1 MAAVGGVLQARALL
15 FDFDGTLVDGFRPIM
30 AGLNA
35 AFAHFGMPPWSE
47 AQTRQRVGRPLTQTF
62 PEMFGERWL
71 EARACFYAP
80 HDAVYLD
87 DTQALPGCAEFLAE
101 AFTAGIP
108 MGIVTNRR
116 GDRTRPLIEALGWG
130 RYFPVV
136 LGVGD
141 GLEGKPDPTLLRVA
155 VAWLGTRPGQA
166 VYLGDS
172 PLDMTTALA
181 AGLAGVGVAPLRQHP
196 EQAMRE
202 AGALRCFDNWQ
213 ALRSSGLVL
222 ARDP

>member
-1 MAAVGGVLQARALL
+1 
-15 FDFDGTLVDGFRPIM
+15 
-30 AGLNA
+30 
-35 AFAHFGMPPWSE
+35 
-47 AQTRQRVGRPLTQTF
+47 
-62 PEMFGERWL
+62 
-71 EARACFYAP
+71 
-80 HDAVYLD
+80 
-87 DTQALPGCAEFLAE
+87 
-101 AFTAGIP
+101 
-108 MGIVTNRR
+108 
-116 GDRTRPLIEALGWG
+116 
-130 RYFPVV
+130 
-136 LGVGD
+136 
-141 GLEGKPDPTLLRVA
+141 VA